1 MLKKLF
7 DASIILMTAISIS
20 CADSG
25 PNMKE
30 GLWEITT
37 KMQMQGIEMPPVA
50 HTQCITKNDLVPQ
63 GSQQPGQECE
73 ITDVKK
79 SGNTVTWTMKCTGQG
94 GNVIGAGEITY
105 SGDSFKGT
113 MAITMPQANMEMTSQ
128 LSGKR
133 IGKCK

>member
-7 DASIILMTAISIS
+7 AALIILLVAISIS

-37 KMQMQGIEMPPVA
+37 KMQMQGMDMPPA
-50 HTQCITKNDLVPQ
+50 KHTQCITKSDLVPQ

-73 ITDVKK
+73 ITNIKK

-94 GNVIGAGEITY
+94 GEVTGTGEITH
-105 SGDSFKGT
+105 SGDSFDGT
-113 MAITMPQANMEMTSQ
+113 MTISMPQANMEMISQ
-128 LSGKR
+128 LIGKR
-133 IGKCK
+133 IGNCK

>member
-7 DASIILMTAISIS
+7 AASIILVTAISIS

-25 PNMKE
+25 PNMNE

-37 KMQMQGIEMPPVA
+37 KMQMQGMDMPPA
-50 HTQCITKNDLVPQ
+50 KHTQCITKSDLVPQ

-73 ITDVKK
+73 ITDVKE
-79 SGNTVTWTMKCTGQG
+79 SGNTVTWTMKCIGQG
-94 GNVIGAGEITY
+94 GEVIGTGKITY

-113 MAITMPQANMEMTSQ
+113 MTISMPQANMEMNGN

-133 IGKCK
+133 IGNCK

>member
-7 DASIILMTAISIS
+7 AALIILMAAISIS

-37 KMQMQGIEMPPVA
+37 KMQMQGMDMPPVT

-63 GSQQPGQECE
+63 GSQQPGQECK
-73 ITDVKK
+73 ITDVKT

-94 GNVIGAGEITY
+94 GEVIGSGEITY
-105 SGDSFKGT
+105 SGDRFKGT
-113 MAITMPQANMEMTSQ
+113 MTITMSRGNMEMSSH

>member
-7 DASIILMTAISIS
+7 AASIILIAAISIS
-20 CADSG
+20 CVDSG

-37 KMQMQGIEMPPVA
+37 EMKMQGMDMPPVK

-73 ITDVKK
+73 IIDVKT

-94 GNVIGAGEITY
+94 GNVKGAGEITY

-113 MAITMPQANMEMTSQ
+113 MTISMLQANMEMTSH

-133 IGKCK
+133 IGNCK

>member
-7 DASIILMTAISIS
+7 AAAIILLVAISIS

-25 PNMKE
+25 LNMKE

-37 KMQMQGIEMPPVA
+37 KMQMQGMDMPPA
-50 HTQCITKNDLVPQ
+50 KHTQCITKSDLVPQ
-63 GSQQPGQECE
+63 GSQQQGQECE

-94 GNVIGAGEITY
+94 GEVIGTGEITY

-113 MAITMPQANMEMTSQ
+113 MTITMPQANMEMTSN

>member
-7 DASIILMTAISIS
+7 AVSIILLAAISIT

-37 KMQMQGIEMPPVA
+37 KMQMQGMDMPPVK

-73 ITDVKK
+73 IIDVKTN
-79 SGNTVTWTMKCTGQG
+79 GNTVTWTMKCTGQSG
-94 GNVIGAGEITY
+94 EVTGTGEITY

-113 MAITMPQANMEMTSQ
+113 MTISMPQANMEMSSN

>member
-7 DASIILMTAISIS
+7 AVSIILLAAISIT

-37 KMQMQGIEMPPVA
+37 KMQMQGMDMPPVK
-50 HTQCITKNDLVPQ
+50 HTQCITKNDLVPH
-63 GSQQPGQECE
+63 GSQQPGKECE
-73 ITDVKK
+73 ITDVKE

-94 GNVIGAGEITY
+94 GEVIGTGEITY

-113 MAITMPQANMEMTSQ
+113 MTITMPQANMEMTSN

>member
-1 MLKKLF
+1 MLKKRF
-7 DASIILMTAISIS
+7 VVSIILMVAILVS

-37 KMQMQGIEMPPVA
+37 KMQMQGVDMPPVK

-73 ITDVKK
+73 IIDVKTN
-79 SGNTVTWTMKCTGQG
+79 GNTVTWTMKCTGQG
-94 GNVIGAGEITY
+94 GDVTGTGEITY
-105 SGDSFKGT
+105 SGDSLKGT
-113 MAITMPQANMEMTSQ
+113 MTISMSQANMEMTSH
-128 LSGKR
+128 LNGNR
-133 IGKCK
+133 IGNCK

>member
-1 MLKKLF
+1 MFKKLF
-7 DASIILMTAISIS
+7 ATFIILMAAISIT

-37 KMQMQGIEMPPVA
+37 KMQMQGMNMPPVK

-63 GSQQPGQECE
+63 GSGQPGQECQ
-73 ITDVKK
+73 ITDVKVN
-79 SGNTVTWTMKCTGQG
+79 GNTVKWTMKCTGQG
-94 GNVIGAGEITY
+94 GNVKGTGEITY
-105 SGDSFKGT
+105 SGDTFKGT
-113 MAITMPQANMEMTSQ
+113 MTISIPQANMEMTNH

-133 IGKCK
+133 IGNCK

>member
-1 MLKKLF
+1 MIKKIF
-7 DASIILMTAISIS
+7 TVTVILLIAISVS
-20 CADSG
+20 CTDSG

-37 KMQMQGIEMPPVA
+37 KMQMQGMDMPPVK

-73 ITDVKK
+73 ITDVKT

-94 GNVIGAGEITY
+94 GEVIGTGEITY

-113 MAITMPQANMEMTSQ
+113 MSISMPQANMEMSSH

-133 IGKCK
+133 IGSCK

>member
-7 DASIILMTAISIS
+7 AAAIILMAATSIS

-37 KMQMQGIEMPPVA
+37 KMKMQGMEMPPVK
-50 HTQCITKNDLVPQ
+50 HTQCITKDDLVPQ

-73 ITDVKK
+73 ITDVKT
-79 SGNTVTWTMKCTGQG
+79 SGNTVTWTMKCIGQG
-94 GNVIGAGEITY
+94 GNVIGTGEITY
-105 SGDSFKGT
+105 SGDSFKGKMT
-113 MAITMPQANMEMTSQ
+113 ISMPQANMEMTSY

-133 IGKCK
+133 IGNCK

>member
-7 DASIILMTAISIS
+7 VASIILMAAISIS

-37 KMQMQGIEMPPVA
+37 KMHMQGMEMPPVK

-73 ITDVKK
+73 ITKIK
-79 SGNTVTWTMKCTGQG
+79 TSGNSVTWTMKCTGQG
-94 GNVIGAGEITY
+94 GEVIGTGEITY
-105 SGDSFKGT
+105 SGESFKGT
-113 MAITMPQANMEMTSQ
+113 MTISMPQANMEMTSH